1 MSYGRQKRMLQ
12 SVDGVSLLI
21 EVENICKAIGLRTK
35 SSISASAL
43 YLDTV

>member
-35 SSISASAL
+35 SSIFASAL
-43 YLDTV
+43 YLDAV